1 MSLINYSWRRH
12 WTAASSEAA
21 VQMPTLTSD
30 FFVEV
35 ENKNVTGDAQANT
48 IKKNKKGYAN

>member
-12 WTAASSEAA
+12 WTAASSKAA

-48 IKKNKKGYAN
+48 IKKK